1 MLDETNDNLQQA
13 DGTLE
18 PTAIQTPE
26 NGTDDNAIVLTS
38 EEVKDDTFSIEE
50 PLPHQTPT
58 DSETE
63 EVEEAQSDADDE
75 VEHHEIPTKNYEN
88 LSMDELVIEM
98 EHLLELNQI
107 NKIKTQIE
115 DIKKEFLSQYH
126 HLMDEKREEFLE
138 QNPETTE
145 QFEYHLPAKVKFDSV
160 YSQYRT
166 QKNAHFKKLQNDL
179 QGNLDQRLQIVEEM
193 KNLINPSESMQ
204 DTLKHFNELRD
215 RWKNI
220 GPIPKDKY
228 NHVWNNYHFHV
239 ENFYDYLHLDREARD
254 LEFKH
259 NLELKQKL
267 VERAEALNDEPDTN
281 TAFRAL
287 QGLHRMWKEEVGPVG
302 KDHREEIWEKFSVA
316 TKKIHDKKDAL
327 NEEIKQREVTNL
339 ETKKAIVAKI
349 EELAQ
354 TKVNSHA
361 LWLKQADVVESLRN
375 DFFNAGKVPTEYNEA
390 TWSAFKNAV
399 RSFNIL
405 KNSFYKDMKK
415 DQHDNLVKKMALLE
429 KANELKDSSDFDA
442 TTPIM
447 MKIQD
452 EWKTIGHVPRK
463 NSDIIW
469 KEFRAACN
477 FYFEQLKEQRSELN
491 QEEEN
496 AYNKKHEYL
505 EIVKA
510 TELVGEHKKDLE
522 SIKVH
527 LEMWKT
533 FGRVPRNKGHIE
545 GKFNKVLDG
554 LFEKLNGSK
563 KESEMMRFSNRVE
576 QLAGDGDGRKLEN
589 EKVFIIRK
597 IEEIQQ
603 EIFQLENNI
612 QFFTSAKNA
621 KKENPLIIEVRKNI
635 ERHKESMDVWKD
647 KLKQLREIVR

>member
-1 MLDETNDNLQQA
+1 MLDETNDNLRKA

-18 PTAIQTPE
+18 PAEIQTPK
-26 NGTDDNAIVLTS
+26 NSTDDNVIELSPEEIKEDVLVT
-38 EEVKDDTFSIEE
+38 KE

-58 DSETE
+58 ED
-63 EVEEAQSDADDE
+63 VEESQSDADDE
-75 VEHHEIPTKNYEN
+75 AEHEEISLKNYEN
-88 LSMDELVIEM
+88 LSMDELVNEM
-98 EHLLELNQI
+98 EHLLEHGQI

-115 DIKKEFLSQYH
+115 DIKKEFLSQFH
-126 HLMDEKREEFLE
+126 HLIDEKKEEFLE

-145 QFEYHLPAKVKFDSV
+145 QFEYHLPAKAKFDLV
-160 YSQYRT
+160 YNQYRD
-166 QKNAHFKKLQNDL
+166 QKNAHYKNLQNDL
-179 QGNLDQRLQIVEEM
+179 HGNLDKRLEIVEEM
-193 KNLINPSESMQ
+193 RNLINPAESMQ
-204 DTLKHFNELRD
+204 DTLKHFNDLRD

-267 VERAEALNDEPDTN
+267 VERAEALELEPDTN

-287 QGLHRMWKEEVGPVG
+287 QGLHRMWKEEIGPVG

-316 TKKIHDKKDAL
+316 TKKVHDRKDAL

-339 ETKKAIVAKI
+339 EIKAEIVAKI
-349 EELAQ
+349 QELAQ

-361 LWLKQADVVESLRN
+361 LWLKQADIVEALRN
-375 DFFNAGKVPTEYNEA
+375 DFFNAGKVPAESNEE
-390 TWSAFKNAV
+390 TWNTFKNAA

-415 DQHDNLVKKMALLE
+415 DQHDNLVKKTELLE
-429 KANELKDSSDFDA
+429 KAKELKDSTDFA
-442 TTPIM
+442 TTTPIM
-447 MKIQD
+447 MQIQE

-463 NSDIIW
+463 NADAIW

-491 QEEEN
+491 QEEEH
-496 AYNKKHEYL
+496 AFEKKREYL
-505 EIVKA
+505 DTVKEV
-510 TELVGEHKKDLE
+510 TLVGEHKKDLE
-522 SIKVH
+522 TIKTH
-527 LEMWKT
+527 IEMWKT

-554 LFEKLNGSK
+554 LFEQLNGSR
-563 KESEMMRFSNRVE
+563 KESEMLRFSNRME
-576 QLAGDGDGRKLEN
+576 QLAGNDDGRKLEN
-589 EKVFIIRK
+589 EKIFIMRK
-597 IEEIQQ
+597 IDEIKND
-603 EIFQLENNI
+603 IFQLENNI
-612 QFFTSAKNA
+612 QFFTSAKST
-621 KKENPLIIEVRKNI
+621 KKENPVIVEVRKNI
-635 ERHKESMDVWKD
+635 EHLKESMDLWKE
-647 KLKQLREIVR
+647 KLKQLREIAK